1 MARAMAFVGGLA
13 CGLVIGTMVIVS
25 HAADPDPDP
34 GPQIAHA
41 AELAGVDQTDL
52 EGALHTTGLTNP
64 YAYLRAVGELENPPS
79 LPPPVQASPANAPA
93 VVSSATA
100 ECIIRAESHG
110 NPGAVNPRSGAA
122 GLGQFLPTTW
132 ASTPQGRAGLS
143 VFDPVANRAAVNWM
157 LSVGRGREFVT
168 IWGCR

>member
-25 HAADPDPDP
+25 HAADPDP

-41 AELAGVDQTDL
+41 AELAGVDKTDL
-52 EGALHTTGLTNP
+52 EGALHSTGFTNP
-64 YAYLRAVGELENPPS
+64 IAYLRSVGELENPPS
-79 LPPPVQASPANAPA
+79 LPPPVRVSPASAPVA
-93 VVSSATA
+93 VSSSPVA

-157 LSVGRGREFVT
+157 LSVGRGAEFVT